1 MIGNQDS
8 EIIEVLMNELS
19 AQNASD
25 MMASL
30 RRRVENTIEE
40 VYGDLTR
47 HIDTMQFVPKEERE
61 KLKKF
66 IVNIDLIQ
74 GYSYT
79 TLNKRN
85 GCVSILE
92 LEDSRTKPKSRANYN
107 DIEKAAGIVIN
118 GGKVSVSSTDR
129 YDILEKAVKDGL
141 ESAVRNDMKRLEYLE
156 EVVGG
161 HSEDFLEDVYRMV
174 KYQKRPDD
182 LKGRC
187 WKIICSDDYIAEMEK
202 QVFGSKALDYFK
214 NCDMMYDAV
223 IQKGLEA
230 FSKMQDNKV
239 NQSSEDTDK
248 ISENELMMQSV
259 LKTSNFPTV
268 VSNLNNPVL
277 LLPLF
282 TLPTPLHPLN
292 FLYDEEQGIYYAD
305 VPAWQWFGGYNDFYD
320 MVFRLV
326 DSDAQKFIFKQELQ
340 NEIIRFW
347 RLEFW
352 KGNYPG
358 TYGPTAVGAEIGIY
372 YVDMSSE
379 EYLRFQ
385 NDHGEDGVPFHYQ
398 SADPENFLTMSF
410 SVLDDEGN
418 ILFERAPTQHWWL
431 TGFLPGKYIQS
442 NKLELAGDVTFKDS
456 EMFQAFV
463 NSLPQSK
470 EESINQAKTQ
480 DRVWTG
486 KIYMDNGFY
495 ITGINGLTI
504 SFKWR

>member
-1 MIGNQDS
+1 MISNQDS
-8 EIIEVLMNELS
+8 EIIEVLMDELS

-248 ISENELMMQSV
+248 ISKNELMMQSV

-320 MVFRLV
+320 RVFESTC
-326 DSDAQKFIFKQELQ
+326 DCKAQNFLFQQEYG
-340 NEIIRFW
+340 EDKIRFW
-347 RLEFW
+347 RLEIW

-358 TYGPTAVGAEIGIY
+358 TYGISAVGAEIGIY
-372 YVDMSSE
+372 CVDLTRQEAEKMKEKNIKPE
-379 EYLRFQ
+379 EL
-385 NDHGEDGVPFHYQ
+385 HYF
-398 SADPENFLTMSF
+398 SAGPDDFLNMSF
-410 SVLDDEGN
+410 VISSDQGE
-418 ILFERAPTQHWWL
+418 LFYRPSTDHWWL
-431 TGFLPGKYIQS
+431 TGFKPNIFITAD
-442 NKLELAGDVTFKDS
+442 ELLMRGSFTFKNK
-456 EMFQAFV
+456 EMFIAFV
-463 NSLPQSK
+463 DSLNARETIYASRGQLESFSSK
-470 EESINQAKTQ
+470 VYVDPDFK
-480 DRVWTG
+480 
-486 KIYMDNGFY
+486 
-495 ITGINGLTI
+495 ITGIDGLTVY
-504 SFKWR
+504 FEWQ